1 MNLKAVAVRKPTV
14 ERNRVSLIS
23 KSLHEASGEAAPG
36 ELIEVIKAPELWE
49 DIRLDQLWYQS
60 WQSLGTNDDGQAT
73 FELLLSL
80 HNDPARRVHT
90 AQHLL
95 DCFAKLK
102 HWHRETQSFHQ
113 VAMAIWFHD
122 ALFDPQRHDNEA
134 RSARLAS
141 ERLLA
146 SKVAPDTAQ
155 GIRELIISTRP
166 GEQLQTCEA
175 RLLHDIDRAVLGT
188 SEELYNRYERNLR
201 YENSHVGDF
210 IYRRKRIEQLQALL
224 TKTQLYLTESAQG
237 ELQTQ
242 AIFNIKRWLDQWQT
256 SDLAVAAE
264 IEYKTTPGHVV

>member
-1 MNLKAVAVRKPTV
+1 MNLKAAVARKPRV
-14 ERNRVSLIS
+14 ERDRAGPAS
-23 KSLHEASGEAAPG
+23 KSLHEAGDQAAAG

-49 DIRLDQLWYQS
+49 EIRLDELWYQS

-73 FELLLSL
+73 LELLLSL

-90 AQHLL
+90 SQHLL

-102 HWHRETQSFHQ
+102 RWHRETQCFHQ

-122 ALFDPQRHDNEA
+122 AIFDPQRHDNEA

-141 ERLLA
+141 DRLLA
-146 SKVAPDTAQ
+146 AKVAPDTAQ
-155 GIRELIISTRP
+155 RIRELIISSRP
-166 GEQLQTCEA
+166 GEQLQTREA

-201 YENSHVGDF
+201 YENLHIGDF

-224 TKTQLYLTESAQG
+224 TKTQLYLTESAQS
-237 ELQTQ
+237 ELHTP
-242 AIFNIKRWLDQWQT
+242 AVFNIKRWLDQWQA
-256 SDLAVAAE
+256 SDFAVAAE